1 MEGKT
6 IVSSAILAIGIAAG
20 CWLLG
25 SAVDHGVQSIINR
38 DRVVTVKGLAEQ
50 QVLADH
56 VIWPIS
62 YRELGNDLQ
71 QVYAQVERRAQQVVQ
86 FLQAAGIDASEIT
99 IATPNVNDAQADSYG
114 GQKRIYRYSLTQT
127 VTVSTDKVDV
137 VNALKSRQ
145 RELIRQGITLTTDY
159 DYRTMYQFTGLNAI
173 KPQMIETATRNAR
186 EAAQKFA
193 ADSGSALGKIRRAN
207 QGQFSIYDRDSNTPY
222 IKNVRVVTTV
232 EYFLND

>member
-71 QVYAQVERRAQQVVQ
+71 QVYAQVERRAHQVVQ